1 MLQIKQAITTASPV
15 FLHVCVC
22 VLVAQSCPAFC
33 DPWTVASQAPLSM
46 EFSRQKYWSGLPF
59 SSPGNLPN
67 PGIEPRSSTLQADSL
82 QSEPPGKP
90 NKLLTDSL
98 TYFSAYISV
107 LCSCFSFYLEVLPT
121 SLNKHLLISR
131 LYSKNKRKERKW
143 VGEEKKNK
151 RQIEHFS
158 L

>member
-1 MLQIKQAITTASPV
+1 MHYLFFRLFVTS
-15 FLHVCVC
+15 
-22 VLVAQSCPAFC
+22 
-33 DPWTVASQAPLSM
+33 WTVDHQSLCLYDPM
-46 EFSRQKYWSGLPF
+46 DCCLPG
-59 SSPGNLPN
+59 SSVLGDSPDKNTGDLPN
-67 PGIEPRSSTLQADSL
+67 LGIEPRSSTLQADSL